1 MMYRLF
7 CLGFICFW
15 GLLGFGILA
24 FSYTNGESISLANSL
39 DEGYQQIRLK
49 NYTSEGKEKNLS
61 YRVPIKRV
69 LSTYPGAT
77 EVLIQLGLAQHI
89 VGTVASYG
97 SEPLVYRQRYAAL
110 PLISAPY
117 VPTREEV
124 LALHPDLVIGW
135 SHHFNPDA
143 LGSITY
149 WNHRGIN
156 TYIVP
161 ATVRRGHPSLEN
173 TVYPFIAD
181 MGVLFGAKERAETY
195 ISQLKRRVQ
204 QVTDKQ
210 DKLGKKPSV
219 IILQSY
225 GQGKYSLYGPTYII
239 DDVVSKAGGKNL
251 VRKQMSSVGPEH
263 VLAFDPDYIIYVYL
277 DKEGT
282 TKLEAI
288 KALEAD
294 RALSHMTAIQKKRI
308 IPVSFSDVNNGNGRL
323 VDALED
329 IAAGFQ
335 ENR

>member
-1 MMYRLF
+1 M
-7 CLGFICFW
+7 
-15 GLLGFGILA
+15 
-24 FSYTNGESISLANSL
+24 
-39 DEGYQQIRLK
+39 
-49 NYTSEGKEKNLS
+49 
-61 YRVPIKRV
+61 
-69 LSTYPGAT
+69 
-77 EVLIQLGLAQHI
+77 
-89 VGTVASYG
+89 
-97 SEPLVYRQRYAAL
+97 
-110 PLISAPY
+110 
-117 VPTREEV
+117 
-124 LALHPDLVIGW
+124 
-135 SHHFNPDA
+135 
-143 LGSITY
+143 
-149 WNHRGIN
+149 
-156 TYIVP
+156 
-161 ATVRRGHPSLEN
+161 EN

-239 DDVVSKAGGKNL
+239 DDIVSKAGGKNL
-251 VRKQMSSVGPEH
+251 VRKQMSSVGAEH

-277 DKEGT
+277 DKEGK